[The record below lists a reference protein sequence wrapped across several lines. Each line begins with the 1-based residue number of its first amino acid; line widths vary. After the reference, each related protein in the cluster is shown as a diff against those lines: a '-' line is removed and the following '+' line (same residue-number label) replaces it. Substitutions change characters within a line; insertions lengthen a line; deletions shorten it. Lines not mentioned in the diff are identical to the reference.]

1 MATVGRKPRK
11 SKYRSRGRGST
22 TIKAH
27 TRSPRGPNRG
37 KSKVRVRPHR
47 RNNPAGRKRKR

>member
-11 SKYRSRGRGST
+11 SKYRPRGGGST
-22 TIKAH
+22 TIKSH

-37 KSKVRVRPHR
+37 KAKVRVRPHR
-47 RNNPAGRKRKR
+47 RNMPTGRRRRR